1 MIVNGRFL
9 RARPTGLHRVAR
21 QLLAA
26 ARAAGLDAEVL
37 VPAGAADPSADR
49 SLPALPGRAGQHA
62 WEQVE
67 LPLAAGRRPV
77 VSLANTAPVMARRGV
92 VTVHDLATHVGPQW
106 FRPELRLYGRIVVAA
121 ARRARIVVTV
131 SQHMAGELAGI
142 GIPSERI
149 RVIRNAVGAE
159 FLPASGAE
167 VEDLRARLGLQDP
180 YVVVVGWADPRKD
193 VATAAAAHRAV
204 VGAVPH
210 DLVLVGG
217 GHRNFAPVEE
227 PTGRS
232 IRRLG
237 YLADPDMP
245 ILLSGAEALLYP
257 SRYEGFGLP
266 PVEALAC
273 GTPALVTDLPVLREA
288 TAGSATYLPAG
299 DVAAWAEA
307 LRAVLGGGIRP
318 GPPPRWTW
326 QEAGA
331 ELARLLGQL
340 AREA

>member
-21 QLLAA
+21 QLLSAA
-26 ARAAGLDAEVL
+26 QDAGLATEVL
-37 VPAGAADPSADR
+37 VPAGTTDPLADR
-49 SLPALPGRAGQHA
+49 SLPAVPGRAGQHA

-77 VSLANTAPVMARRGV
+77 LSLANTAPVWARRGV
-92 VTVHDLATHVGPQW
+92 VTVHDLATRVGPQW
-106 FRPELRLYGRIVVAA
+106 FRPELRLYGRLAVAA
-121 ARRARIVVTV
+121 ARRARLVLTV
-131 SQHMAGELAGI
+131 SQHMAGELAGV

-149 RVIRNAVGAE
+149 RVVRNAVGPE
-159 FLPASGAE
+159 FRPAPEQAIE
-167 VEDLRARLGLQDP
+167 ELRGRLGLRLP

-204 VGAVPH
+204 EGAVPH
-210 DLVLVGG
+210 ELVLVGG
-217 GHRNFAPVEE
+217 THRNFAPVDE
-227 PTGRS
+227 PLGGS

-237 YLADPDMP
+237 YLPDDDLP
-245 ILLSGAEALLYP
+245 ILLSGAAALLYP

-266 PVEALAC
+266 PAEALAC

-288 TAGSATYLPAG
+288 TGGSATYLPAG
-299 DVAAWAEA
+299 DGEAWAGA
-307 LRAVLGGGIRP
+307 LRAALEGAIRP

-326 QEAGA
+326 REAGA
-331 ELARLLGQL
+331 ELARLLGEL
-340 AREA
+340 AREE